1 MVKGLGILDNI
12 KAVNRLAYLIGA
24 FSVFIIIGSA
34 VLYVLQN
41 WFTIDR
47 ITIKGN
53 TTHITHEQL
62 SYIAKNRLRGTFFTL
77 DINSLQREFMQIP
90 WVQSVTVTRDFPDA
104 ITVNVNE
111 YEAIAR
117 LGDEGLVSINGRVFS
132 GADDSTTLPV
142 FNGMANQVPRF
153 LNDYKV
159 LKPFLQAKNLSL
171 ARLDISG
178 SGITKVFF
186 SNNLQVVM
194 CKVDIASDLDVL
206 SKYWDRLYQLNPN
219 LAYINMCYKNAVAIN
234 SPKSILSADTKT
246 NVIKKGKTQ

>member
-12 KAVNRLAYLIGA
+12 RAVNRLAYLIGA
-24 FSVFIIIGSA
+24 CSVFIMIGSA

-53 TTHITHEQL
+53 TSHITHEQL

-77 DINSLQREFMQIP
+77 DINNLQREFMQIP

-111 YEAIAR
+111 YQAIAR
-117 LGDEGLVSINGRVFS
+117 LGDEGLVSMNGKVFS

-142 FNGMANQVPRF
+142 FNGMASQVPKF

-159 LKPFLQAKNLSL
+159 LLPFLQTKKVNLV
-171 ARLDISG
+171 RLDITSFG
-178 SGITKVFF
+178 VTKIYF
-186 SNNLQVVM
+186 SNNLQGYRHFQYLYLNTLLVNYSSISHSGIHLFHLTHA
-194 CKVDIASDLDVL
+194 CQLADVKL
-206 SKYWDRLYQLNPN
+206 QSL
-219 LAYINMCYKNAVAIN
+219 
-234 SPKSILSADTKT
+234 SPK
-246 NVIKKGKTQ
+246 